1 MARVIKDNNP
11 PWLKKKETS
20 RKATGNKAFKAIFR
34 IYCEGEVTEI
44 QYFESF
50 PINTTEWK
58 VETIKGFG
66 HQRTKLVETVIET
79 LKKDQVLGLGLENK
93 RFSQNYDKIRQIW
106 VVFDFDID
114 YENGK
119 NVAEDFNNAI
129 ALARK
134 YGLQVAYSNDSFE
147 LWFVLHF
154 IALQAKWTRKEYYA
168 FLSEKFE
175 TDYEK
180 VGKSKDFAATLYTL
194 HKQNQEFAIKNA
206 KRLLQANLSLPPS
219 QQNPCTTVFQL
230 VEELNKSLK
239 P

>member
-1 MARVIKDNNP
+1 MARVTKDNNP

-58 VETIKGFG
+58 VEAIKGFG

-79 LKKDQVLGLGLENK
+79 LKNDQVLDPKVKNK
-93 RFSQNYDKIRQIW
+93 KFSQNYDNLRQIW
-106 VVFDFDID
+106 IVFDLDID
-114 YENGK
+114 YEKGK

-129 ALARK
+129 SLAGK
-134 YGLQVAYSNDSFE
+134 YNLKVAYSNDSFE
-147 LWFVLHF
+147 LWFILHF
-154 IALQAKWTRKEYYA
+154 ITLQAKWTRKQYYE

-175 TDYEK
+175 INYEK
-180 VGKSKDFAATLYTL
+180 EGKSKDFAATLYSKL
-194 HKQNQEFAIKNA
+194 KKSQDYAFKNA
-206 KRLLQANLSLPPS
+206 QRLYKANSSLPPS